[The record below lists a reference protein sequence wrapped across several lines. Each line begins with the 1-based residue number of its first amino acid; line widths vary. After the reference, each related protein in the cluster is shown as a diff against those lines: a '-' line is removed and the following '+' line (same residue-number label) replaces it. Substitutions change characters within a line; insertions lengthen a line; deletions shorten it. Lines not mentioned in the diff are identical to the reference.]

1 MQARLQVEVWFFFL
15 CYDRYMNV
23 DLLIT
28 HASQLLTIPAHND
41 GPQRSKLLGDLG
53 SIEDGA
59 LAITGEAIV
68 DLGSTADLIKRHHP
82 KQTIDANQ
90 QVVMPGFVD
99 PHTHVV
105 YAGDRAN
112 EFEQRI
118 AGATYMEIM
127 NAGGGIMSTV
137 RSTRAASVNQLIDQ
151 TRTRLDRMLMHGTT
165 TAEAKT
171 GYGLETQAELK
182 MLDAILQLDKQH
194 AIDLVPTFLGA
205 HAIPIEYKGREE
217 AYTDLVVDEML
228 PSISDF
234 GMRNAESNPKTTLHA
249 TYFCDVFCEDGAFNL
264 EQTRK
269 ILMRAKELGFGLKIH
284 VDEFEPLG
292 GTRLGVELGAVS
304 VDHVVSTPQAEV
316 ELLGQSK
323 TIAVGLPGTP
333 FGLAQKDY
341 TPAKKILEAGGVLS
355 IATDL
360 NPGTSWCESMQMVIA
375 LACRYMK
382 LTQAQALAAAT
393 INAAYAIGR
402 GESIGSIEIGKQAD
416 VLIMDVGDYR
426 SIGYRYGTN
435 LVKSV
440 IKRGKIVFADGR
452 LL

>member
-1 MQARLQVEVWFFFL
+1 
-15 CYDRYMNV
+15 MNV

-41 GPQRSKLLGDLG
+41 GPQRGTLLGDLG

-59 LAITGEAIV
+59 IAIIGESIV
-68 DLGSTADLIKRHHP
+68 DLGSSADLIKRHQS
-82 KQTIDANQ
+82 KQTIDANL

-137 RSTRAASVNQLIDQ
+137 RSTRLASVDQLIDQ
-151 TRTRLDRMLMHGTT
+151 TRSRLDRMLMHGTT
-165 TAEAKT
+165 TIEAKT

-205 HAIPIEYKGREE
+205 HAIPIEYKGRED
-217 AYTDLVVDEML
+217 AYTDLVINEML
-228 PSISDF
+228 PEAQ
-234 GMRNAESNPKTTLHA
+234 NTTHSVV
-249 TYFCDVFCEDGAFNL
+249 FCDVFCEEGAFTL
-264 EQTRK
+264 AQTRK
-269 ILMRAKELGFGLKIH
+269 ILIRAKELGYALKIH

-304 VDHVVSTPQAEV
+304 VDHVVATPPDEIKS
-316 ELLGQSK
+316 LGQSK

-333 FGLAQKDY
+333 FGLAQRDY
-341 TPAKKILEAGGVLS
+341 TPAKAILEAGGALS

-416 VLIMDVGDYR
+416 VLIMDVSDYR

-452 LL
+452 LQ

>member
-1 MQARLQVEVWFFFL
+1 
-15 CYDRYMNV
+15 MNV

-28 HASQLLTIPAHND
+28 NASQLLTIPAHND
-41 GPQRSKLLGDLG
+41 GPQRGTHLGDIG

-59 LAITGEAIV
+59 LAINGESIV
-68 DLGSTADLIKRHHP
+68 DRGSSADLIKRHQA

-90 QVVMPGFVD
+90 QLVMPGFVD

-118 AGATYMEIM
+118 AGASYMEIM

-137 RSTRAASVNQLIDQ
+137 RSTRAASIDQLIDQ
-151 TRTRLDRMLMHGTT
+151 TRLRLDRMLMHGTT
-165 TAEAKT
+165 TIEAKT

-205 HAIPIEYKGREE
+205 HAIPIEYKGRED

-228 PSISDF
+228 PALS
-234 GMRNAESNPKTTLHA
+234 ESKPE
-249 TYFCDVFCEDGAFNL
+249 FVDVFCEAGAFTL
-264 EQTRK
+264 AQTRK
-269 ILMRAKELGFGLKIH
+269 ILIRAKELGYALKIH

-304 VDHVVSTPQAEV
+304 VDHVVSTPQSEV
-316 ELLGQSK
+316 DLLGQSK

-341 TPAKKILEAGGVLS
+341 TPAKAILEAGGALS

-382 LTQAQALAAAT
+382 LAQAQALAAAT
-393 INAAYAIGR
+393 INAAFAIGR

-416 VLIMDVGDYR
+416 VLIMDVGDYP

-440 IKRGKIVFADGR
+440 IKRGKIVYADGR